1 MAKYQLIKDLKTDRL
16 GSDIVIANARLLKDA
31 ENGDMLIQVRLKKV
45 SDEPVSAVNVKVI
58 CLDGDGKKIGEDIT
72 ESFACSVKNGEYFG
86 VKHPIRLEVKDASD
100 AAVSI
105 ARVEYPGEE
114 NAEEAEE
121 NEEDSARNDSGAD
134 EIEEAENAENNTAEE
149 EKAAENDSAEEAK
162 QSAELSESPQAESA
176 PAEAKSAAA
185 AEDDTVKKILLGFAG
200 AAVLV
205 LGIGA
210 AVHFGTQNKPAVD
223 AETLIAEVSETTV
236 SSAAEGSAVIAAAKT
251 EMVTEAQT
259 ETETQASQ
267 WLDDRIKTE
276 RVPGYDTVSINV
288 TADDNSTFSVDEE
301 SISEV
306 YCYYSSDGKSL
317 SKIGVMY
324 ADYVSQFADHAYYAE
339 RLSKIS
345 KELKEEYDT
354 ADKEAIVMEAYDLKD
369 EYVGESTNVTSIKAM
384 TLTQSFAE
392 FRCSTTE
399 SAYGSLGVPPSFREY
414 HMYDMT
420 FNEPCELVFKDIFL
434 NKAKDKIFNTIC
446 RNIEA
451 NPSEYLDNYYQTLY
465 DTIYS
470 DDLSWY
476 FNQDYDLVISFMPWT
491 ITGEMQTHEE
501 IVPYTEI
508 SQCFTNYGTRL
519 LVKSNPSNIGYPHG
533 NTIGNIMNYSAYT
546 TDGPENKRMFY
557 AGGVDGYSWCLSYFN
572 SDEGIY
578 GEVIN
583 DYTDSVL
590 YYDGW
595 IYYRTYSDNNCLYRI
610 KPDGS
615 QKTKLSSS
623 KVSRF
628 NIDRG
633 KLYFREN
640 DVFCEANLNG
650 SRKRVLINSPCYGSF
665 VTDGCVYYLTSD
677 SSGIIRY
684 DIDKGT
690 SETYNIFDS
699 DYQIKYFTV
708 EGDYVYF
715 CADGVNTDN
724 ALLVKYS
731 LTYRSFFDLNDYY
744 LREVYSFNMTDD
756 YIYAAVNTDGKDLL
770 YKISK
775 DDFSNSSYY
784 LGLNISREFDI
795 IGNILYYYDE
805 YGTPYQTELP

>member
-31 ENGDMLIQVRLKKV
+31 ESGDMLIQVRLKKV
-45 SDEPVSAVNVKVI
+45 SDEPVSEVNVKVI
-58 CLDGDGKKIGEDIT
+58 CLDGDGKKLGEDIT

-134 EIEEAENAENNTAEE
+134 EIEEAGNAENGTAEE

-176 PAEAKSAAA
+176 PAEAKSTAA

-236 SSAAEGSAVIAAAKT
+236 SSAAEGSAVTAAGKT
-251 EMVTEAQT
+251 ETVTEAQT
-259 ETETQASQ
+259 DTETQLAQ
-267 WLDDRIKTE
+267 RLDKSIKAE
-276 RVPGYDTVSINV
+276 KVPAYDTVEIVCN
-288 TADDNSTFSVDEE
+288 DKYGGGSTVIQEK
-301 SISEV
+301 SISDV
-306 YCYYSSDGKSL
+306 YEYTVDGVEISTV
-317 SKIGVMY
+317 GVMY
-324 ADYVSQFADHAYYAE
+324 TEYEGSDSHIVDS
-339 RLSKIS
+339 LNMIS
-345 KELKEEYDT
+345 KELKKKYD
-354 ADKEAIVMEAYDLKD
+354 DMDRESFVMDAFNLKD
-369 EYVGESTNVTSIKAM
+369 EYSGTPSYDVKTIRAMSVDSSVAQFECDLSHAEYAGFGYPIKK
-384 TLTQSFAE
+384 
-392 FRCSTTE
+392 
-399 SAYGSLGVPPSFREY
+399 Y
-414 HMYDMT
+414 HLYDMT
-420 FNEPCELVFKDIFL
+420 FDEPIERTFQEIFL
-434 NKAKDKIFNTIC
+434 NSVKDKIYEVIC
-446 RNIEA
+446 EHIKA
-451 NPSEYLDNYYQTLY
+451 NPSAYIDNCYDSLY
-465 DTIYS
+465 NTVYS
-470 DDLSWY
+470 DDMTWY
-476 FNQDYDLVISFMPWT
+476 FNSDGDLVVSFMPWI
-491 ITGEMQTHEE
+491 ITAARTEIHEE
-501 IVPYTEI
+501 IIPYSDI
-508 SQCFTNYGTRL
+508 SEYFSNYGKRTF
-519 LVKSNPSNIGYPHG
+519 VKNDPDNKGYPHG

-546 TDGPENKRMFY
+546 SDSKDNINIYY
-557 AGGVDGYSWCLSYFN
+557 AGGKDGYSWHLCYVTPSAY
-572 SDEGIY
+572 DEGTITD
-578 GEVIN
+578 

-610 KPDGS
+610 KPDRT

-640 DVFCEANLNG
+640 DVFCEANLDG
-650 SRKRVLINSPCYGSF
+650 SGKRVIINSPCYGSF

-677 SSGIIRY
+677 STGVICY
-684 DIDKGT
+684 NIDSGT
-690 SETYNIFDS
+690 SVTYNILNAS
-699 DYQIKYFTV
+699 YQIKFFTV
-708 EGDYVYF
+708 EDGYIYLSAEGLYGDDAV
-715 CADGVNTDN
+715 A
-724 ALLVKYS
+724 KYS
-731 LTYRSFFDLNDYY
+731 IYYDYLEDGISFNGLK
-744 LREVYSFNMTDD
+744 VYSFNMNND
-756 YIYAAVNTDGKDLL
+756 YIYAAVNSNGTDQLL
-770 YKISK
+770 KISK
-775 DDFSNSSYY
+775 SDFSNNTSYY
-784 LGLNISREFDI
+784 GISITREFDI
-795 IGNILYYYDE
+795 IGRTIYYFDE
-805 YGTPYQTELP
+805 DGTAYQTELP

>member
-31 ENGDMLIQVRLKKV
+31 ESGDMLIQVRLKKV
-45 SDEPVSAVNVKVI
+45 SDEPVSEVNVKVI

-121 NEEDSARNDSGAD
+121 NEEGSAQNDSGAD

-149 EKAAENDSAEEAK
+149 KAAENDSAEEAK
-162 QSAELSESPQAESA
+162 QSAEPSESPQAESA

-236 SSAAEGSAVIAAAKT
+236 SSAAEGSAVTAAAKAET
-251 EMVTEAQT
+251 VTEAQT
-259 ETETQASQ
+259 DTETQLSQ
-267 WLDDRIKTE
+267 RLDKSIKAE
-276 RVPGYDTVSINV
+276 KVPAYDTVEIVCN
-288 TADDNSTFSVDEE
+288 DKYGGDSTVIQEK
-301 SISEV
+301 SISDV
-306 YCYYSSDGKSL
+306 YEYTVDGVEISTV
-317 SKIGVMY
+317 GVMY
-324 ADYVSQFADHAYYAE
+324 TEYEGSDSHIVDS
-339 RLSKIS
+339 LNMIS
-345 KELKEEYDT
+345 KELKKKYD
-354 ADKEAIVMEAYDLKD
+354 DMDRESFVMDAFNLKD
-369 EYVGESTNVTSIKAM
+369 EYSGTPSYDVKTIRAMSVDSSVAQFECDLSHAEYAGFGYPIKK
-384 TLTQSFAE
+384 
-392 FRCSTTE
+392 
-399 SAYGSLGVPPSFREY
+399 Y
-414 HMYDMT
+414 HLYDMT
-420 FNEPCELVFKDIFL
+420 FDEPIERTFQEIFL
-434 NKAKDKIFNTIC
+434 NSVKDKIYEVIC
-446 RNIEA
+446 EHIKA
-451 NPSEYLDNYYQTLY
+451 NPSAYIDNCYDSLY
-465 DTIYS
+465 NTVYS
-470 DDLSWY
+470 DDMTWY
-476 FNQDYDLVISFMPWT
+476 FNSEGDLVVSFMPWI
-491 ITGEMQTHEE
+491 ITAARTEIHEE
-501 IVPYTEI
+501 IIPYSDI
-508 SQCFTNYGTRL
+508 SEYFSNYGKRTF
-519 LVKSNPSNIGYPHG
+519 VKNDPDNKGYPHG

-546 TDGPENKRMFY
+546 SDSKDNINIYY
-557 AGGVDGYSWCLSYFN
+557 AGGKDGYSWHLCYVTPSAY
-572 SDEGIY
+572 DEGTITD
-578 GEVIN
+578 

-610 KPDGS
+610 KPDRT

-640 DVFCEANLNG
+640 DVFCEANLDG
-650 SRKRVLINSPCYGSF
+650 SGKRVIINSPCYGSF

-677 SSGIIRY
+677 STGVICY
-684 DIDKGT
+684 NIDSGT
-690 SETYNIFDS
+690 SVTYNILNAS
-699 DYQIKYFTV
+699 YQIKFFTV
-708 EGDYVYF
+708 EDGYIYLSAEGLYGDDAV
-715 CADGVNTDN
+715 A
-724 ALLVKYS
+724 KYS
-731 LTYRSFFDLNDYY
+731 IYYDYLEDGISFNGLK
-744 LREVYSFNMTDD
+744 VYSFNMNND
-756 YIYAAVNTDGKDLL
+756 YIYAAVNSNGTDQLL
-770 YKISK
+770 KISK
-775 DDFSNSSYY
+775 SDFSNNTSYY
-784 LGLNISREFDI
+784 GISITREFDI
-795 IGNILYYYDE
+795 IGRTIYYFDE
-805 YGTPYQTELP
+805 DGTAYQTELP

>member
-31 ENGDMLIQVRLKKV
+31 ESGDMLIQVRLKKV
-45 SDEPVSAVNVKVI
+45 SDEPVSEVNVKVI

-121 NEEDSARNDSGAD
+121 NEEDSAQNDSGAD
-134 EIEEAENAENNTAEE
+134 EIEEAENAENGTAEE

-162 QSAELSESPQAESA
+162 QSAEPSESPQAEST

-236 SSAAEGSAVIAAAKT
+236 SSASEGSAVTAAAKT
-251 EMVTEAQT
+251 ETVTEAQT
-259 ETETQASQ
+259 DTETQLAQ
-267 WLDDRIKTE
+267 RLDKSIKAE
-276 RVPGYDTVSINV
+276 KVPAYDTVEIVCN
-288 TADDNSTFSVDEE
+288 DKYGGGSTVIQEK
-301 SISEV
+301 SISDV
-306 YCYYSSDGKSL
+306 YEYTVDGVEISTV
-317 SKIGVMY
+317 GVMY
-324 ADYVSQFADHAYYAE
+324 TEYEGSDSHIVDS
-339 RLSKIS
+339 LNMIS
-345 KELKEEYDT
+345 KELKKKYD
-354 ADKEAIVMEAYDLKD
+354 DMDRESFVMDAFNLKD
-369 EYVGESTNVTSIKAM
+369 EYSGTPSYDVKTIRAMSVDSSVAQFECDLSHAEYAGFGYPIKK
-384 TLTQSFAE
+384 
-392 FRCSTTE
+392 
-399 SAYGSLGVPPSFREY
+399 Y
-414 HMYDMT
+414 HLYDMT
-420 FNEPCELVFKDIFL
+420 FDEPIERTFQEIFL
-434 NKAKDKIFNTIC
+434 NSVKDKIYEVIC
-446 RNIEA
+446 EHIKA
-451 NPSEYLDNYYQTLY
+451 NPSAYIDNCYDSLY
-465 DTIYS
+465 NTVYS
-470 DDLSWY
+470 DDMTWY
-476 FNQDYDLVISFMPWT
+476 FNSEGDLVVSFMPWI
-491 ITGEMQTHEE
+491 ITAARTEIHEE
-501 IVPYTEI
+501 IIPYSDI
-508 SQCFTNYGTRL
+508 SEYFSNYGKRTF
-519 LVKSNPSNIGYPHG
+519 VKYDPDNKGYPHG

-546 TDGPENKRMFY
+546 SDSKDNINIYY
-557 AGGVDGYSWCLSYFN
+557 AGGKDGYSWHLCYVTPSAY
-572 SDEGIY
+572 DEGTITD
-578 GEVIN
+578 

-610 KPDGS
+610 KPDRT

-640 DVFCEANLNG
+640 DVFCEANLDG
-650 SRKRVLINSPCYGSF
+650 SGKRVIINSPCYGSF

-677 SSGIIRY
+677 STGVICY
-684 DIDKGT
+684 NIDSGT
-690 SETYNIFDS
+690 SVTYNILNAS
-699 DYQIKYFTV
+699 YQIKFFTV
-708 EGDYVYF
+708 EDGYIYLSAEGLYGDDAV
-715 CADGVNTDN
+715 A
-724 ALLVKYS
+724 KYS
-731 LTYRSFFDLNDYY
+731 IYYDYLEDGISFNGLK
-744 LREVYSFNMTDD
+744 VYSFNMNND
-756 YIYAAVNTDGKDLL
+756 YIYAAVNSNGTDQLL
-770 YKISK
+770 KISK
-775 DDFSNSSYY
+775 SDFSNNTSYY
-784 LGLNISREFDI
+784 GISITREFDI
-795 IGNILYYYDE
+795 IGRTIYYFDE
-805 YGTPYQTELP
+805 DGTAYQTELP

>member
-31 ENGDMLIQVRLKKV
+31 ESGDMLIQVRLKKV
-45 SDEPVSAVNVKVI
+45 SDEPVSEVNVKVI

-72 ESFACSVKNGEYFG
+72 ESFACNVQNGEYFG

-134 EIEEAENAENNTAEE
+134 EIEEAGNAENGTAEE

-162 QSAELSESPQAESA
+162 QSAEPSESPQAEST

-236 SSAAEGSAVIAAAKT
+236 SSAAEGSAVTAAGKT
-251 EMVTEAQT
+251 ETVTEAQT
-259 ETETQASQ
+259 ETETQLAQ
-267 WLDDRIKTE
+267 RLDKSIKAE
-276 RVPGYDTVSINV
+276 KVPAYDTVEIVCN
-288 TADDNSTFSVDEE
+288 DKYGGGSTVIQEK
-301 SISEV
+301 SISDV
-306 YCYYSSDGKSL
+306 YKYTVDGVEISTV
-317 SKIGVMY
+317 GVMY
-324 ADYVSQFADHAYYAE
+324 TEYEGSDSHIVDS
-339 RLSKIS
+339 LNMIS
-345 KELKEEYDT
+345 KELKKKYD
-354 ADKEAIVMEAYDLKD
+354 DMDRESFVMDAFNLKD
-369 EYVGESTNVTSIKAM
+369 EYSGTPSYDVKTIRAM
-384 TLTQSFAE
+384 SVDSSVVQFECDLSHAE
-392 FRCSTTE
+392 YAGFGYPVKR
-399 SAYGSLGVPPSFREY
+399 Y
-414 HMYDMT
+414 HLYDIT
-420 FNEPCELVFKDIFL
+420 FDEPIERTFQEIFL
-434 NKAKDKIFNTIC
+434 NSVKDKIYEVIC
-446 RNIEA
+446 EHIKA
-451 NPSEYLDNYYQTLY
+451 NPSAYIDNCYDSLY
-465 DTIYS
+465 NTVYS
-470 DDLSWY
+470 DDMTWY
-476 FNQDYDLVISFMPWT
+476 FNSEGDLVVSFMPWI
-491 ITGEMQTHEE
+491 ITAARTEIHEE
-501 IVPYTEI
+501 IIPYSDI
-508 SQCFTNYGTRL
+508 SEYFSNYGKRTF
-519 LVKSNPSNIGYPHG
+519 VKYDPDNKGYPHG

-546 TDGPENKRMFY
+546 SDSKDNINIYY
-557 AGGVDGYSWCLSYFN
+557 AGGKDGYSWHLCYVTPSAY
-572 SDEGIY
+572 DEGTITD
-578 GEVIN
+578 

-610 KPDGS
+610 KPDRT

-640 DVFCEANLNG
+640 DVFCEANLDG
-650 SRKRVLINSPCYGSF
+650 SGKRVIINSPCYGSF

-677 SSGIIRY
+677 STGVICY
-684 DIDKGT
+684 NIDSGT
-690 SETYNIFDS
+690 SVTYNILNAS
-699 DYQIKYFTV
+699 YQIKFFTV
-708 EGDYVYF
+708 EDGYIYLSAEGLYGDDAV
-715 CADGVNTDN
+715 A
-724 ALLVKYS
+724 KYS
-731 LTYRSFFDLNDYY
+731 IYYDYLEDGISFNGLK
-744 LREVYSFNMTDD
+744 VYSFNMNND
-756 YIYAAVNTDGKDLL
+756 YIYAAVNSNGTDQLL
-770 YKISK
+770 KISK
-775 DDFSNSSYY
+775 SDFSNNTSYY
-784 LGLNISREFDI
+784 GISITREFDI
-795 IGNILYYYDE
+795 IGRTIYYFDE
-805 YGTPYQTELP
+805 DGTAYQTELP

>member
-31 ENGDMLIQVRLKKV
+31 ESGDMLIQVRLKKV
-45 SDEPVSAVNVKVI
+45 SDEPVSEVNVKVI

-72 ESFACSVKNGEYFG
+72 ESFACNVQNGEYFG

-134 EIEEAENAENNTAEE
+134 EIEEAGNAENGTAEE

-162 QSAELSESPQAESA
+162 QSAEPSESPQAEST

-236 SSAAEGSAVIAAAKT
+236 SSAAEGSAVTAAGKT
-251 EMVTEAQT
+251 ETVTEAQT
-259 ETETQASQ
+259 ETETQLAQ
-267 WLDDRIKTE
+267 RLDKSIKAE
-276 RVPGYDTVSINV
+276 KVPAYDTVEIVCN
-288 TADDNSTFSVDEE
+288 DKYGGGSTVIQEK
-301 SISEV
+301 SISDV
-306 YCYYSSDGKSL
+306 YKYTVDGVEISTV
-317 SKIGVMY
+317 GVMY
-324 ADYVSQFADHAYYAE
+324 TEYEGSDSHIVDS
-339 RLSKIS
+339 LNMIS
-345 KELKEEYDT
+345 KELKKKYD
-354 ADKEAIVMEAYDLKD
+354 DMDRESFVMDAFNLKD
-369 EYVGESTNVTSIKAM
+369 EYSGTPSYDVKTIRAM
-384 TLTQSFAE
+384 SVDSSVVQFECDLSHAE
-392 FRCSTTE
+392 YAGFGYPVKR
-399 SAYGSLGVPPSFREY
+399 Y
-414 HMYDMT
+414 HLYDIT
-420 FNEPCELVFKDIFL
+420 FDEPIERTFQEIFL
-434 NKAKDKIFNTIC
+434 NSVKDKIYEVIC
-446 RNIEA
+446 EHIKA
-451 NPSEYLDNYYQTLY
+451 NPSAYIDNCYDSLY
-465 DTIYS
+465 NTVYS
-470 DDLSWY
+470 DDMTWY
-476 FNQDYDLVISFMPWT
+476 FNSEGDLVVSFMPWI
-491 ITGEMQTHEE
+491 ITAARTEIHEE
-501 IVPYTEI
+501 IIPYSDI
-508 SQCFTNYGTRL
+508 SEYFSNYGKRTF
-519 LVKSNPSNIGYPHG
+519 VKYDPDNKGYPHG

-546 TDGPENKRMFY
+546 SDSKDNINIYY
-557 AGGVDGYSWCLSYFN
+557 AGGKDGYSWHLCYVTPSAY
-572 SDEGIY
+572 DEGTITD
-578 GEVIN
+578 

-610 KPDGS
+610 KPDRT

-640 DVFCEANLNG
+640 DVFCEANLDG
-650 SRKRVLINSPCYGSF
+650 SGKRVIINSPCYGSF

-677 SSGIIRY
+677 STGVICY
-684 DIDKGT
+684 NIDSGT
-690 SETYNIFDS
+690 SVTYNILNAS
-699 DYQIKYFTV
+699 YQIKFFTV
-708 EGDYVYF
+708 EDGYIYLSAEGLYGDDAV
-715 CADGVNTDN
+715 A
-724 ALLVKYS
+724 KYS
-731 LTYRSFFDLNDYY
+731 IYYDYLEDGISFNGLK
-744 LREVYSFNMTDD
+744 VYSFNRNND
-756 YIYAAVNTDGKDLL
+756 YIYAAVNSNGTDQLL
-770 YKISK
+770 KISK
-775 DDFSNSSYY
+775 SDFSNNTSYY
-784 LGLNISREFDI
+784 GISITREFDI
-795 IGNILYYYDE
+795 IGRTIYYFDE
-805 YGTPYQTELP
+805 DGTAYQTELP

>member
-31 ENGDMLIQVRLKKV
+31 ESGDMLIQVRLKKV
-45 SDEPVSAVNVKVI
+45 SDEPVSEVNVKVI

-72 ESFACSVKNGEYFG
+72 ESFACNVQNGEYFG

-134 EIEEAENAENNTAEE
+134 EIEEAENAENDSAE

-162 QSAELSESPQAESA
+162 QSAEPSESPQAEST

-236 SSAAEGSAVIAAAKT
+236 SSAAEGSADTAAGKT
-251 EMVTEAQT
+251 ETVTEAQT
-259 ETETQASQ
+259 ETETQLSQ
-267 WLDDRIKTE
+267 RLDKSIKAE
-276 RVPGYDTVSINV
+276 KVPAYDTVEIVCN
-288 TADDNSTFSVDEE
+288 DKYGGDSTVIQEK
-301 SISEV
+301 SISDV
-306 YCYYSSDGKSL
+306 YEYTVDGVEISTV
-317 SKIGVMY
+317 GVMY
-324 ADYVSQFADHAYYAE
+324 TEYEGSDSHIVDS
-339 RLSKIS
+339 LNMIS
-345 KELKEEYDT
+345 KELKKKYD
-354 ADKEAIVMEAYDLKD
+354 DMDRESFVMDAFNLKD
-369 EYVGESTNVTSIKAM
+369 EYSGTPSYDVKTIRAMSVDSSVAQFECDLSHAEYAGFGYPIKK
-384 TLTQSFAE
+384 
-392 FRCSTTE
+392 
-399 SAYGSLGVPPSFREY
+399 Y
-414 HMYDMT
+414 HLYDMT
-420 FNEPCELVFKDIFL
+420 FDEPIERTFQEIFL
-434 NKAKDKIFNTIC
+434 NSVKDKIYEVIC
-446 RNIEA
+446 EHIKA
-451 NPSEYLDNYYQTLY
+451 NPSAYIDNCYDSLY
-465 DTIYS
+465 NTVYS
-470 DDLSWY
+470 DDMTWY
-476 FNQDYDLVISFMPWT
+476 FNSDGDLVVSFMPWI
-491 ITGEMQTHEE
+491 ITAARTEIHEE
-501 IVPYTEI
+501 IIPYSDI
-508 SQCFTNYGTRL
+508 SEYFSNYGKRTF
-519 LVKSNPSNIGYPHG
+519 VKYDPDNKGYPHG

-546 TDGPENKRMFY
+546 SDSKDNINIYY
-557 AGGVDGYSWCLSYFN
+557 AGGKDGYSWHLCYVTPSAY
-572 SDEGIY
+572 DGGTITD
-578 GEVIN
+578 

-610 KPDGS
+610 KPDRT

-640 DVFCEANLNG
+640 DVFCEANLDG
-650 SRKRVLINSPCYGSF
+650 SGKRVIINSPCYGSF

-677 SSGIIRY
+677 STGVICY
-684 DIDKGT
+684 NIDSGT
-690 SETYNIFDS
+690 SVTYNILNAS
-699 DYQIKYFTV
+699 YQIKFFTV
-708 EGDYVYF
+708 EDGYIYLSAEGLYGDDAV
-715 CADGVNTDN
+715 A
-724 ALLVKYS
+724 KYS
-731 LTYRSFFDLNDYY
+731 IYYDYLEDGISFNGLK
-744 LREVYSFNMTDD
+744 VYSFNMNND
-756 YIYAAVNTDGKDLL
+756 YIYAAVNTNGTDQLL
-770 YKISK
+770 KISK
-775 DDFSNSSYY
+775 SDFSNNTSYY
-784 LGLNISREFDI
+784 GISITREFDI
-795 IGNILYYYDE
+795 IGRTIYYFDE
-805 YGTPYQTELP
+805 DGTAYQTELP

>member
-31 ENGDMLIQVRLKKV
+31 ESGDMLIQVRLKKV
-45 SDEPVSAVNVKVI
+45 SDEPVSEVNVKVI

-72 ESFACSVKNGEYFG
+72 ESFACNVQNGEYFG

-134 EIEEAENAENNTAEE
+134 EIEEAGNAENGTAEE

-162 QSAELSESPQAESA
+162 QSAEPSESPQAEST

-236 SSAAEGSAVIAAAKT
+236 SSAAEGSAVTAAGKT
-251 EMVTEAQT
+251 ETVTEAQT
-259 ETETQASQ
+259 DTETQLSQ
-267 WLDDRIKTE
+267 RLDKSIKAE
-276 RVPGYDTVSINV
+276 KVPAYDTVEIVCN
-288 TADDNSTFSVDEE
+288 DKYGGGSTVIQEK
-301 SISEV
+301 SISDV
-306 YCYYSSDGKSL
+306 YEYTVDGVEISTV
-317 SKIGVMY
+317 GVMY
-324 ADYVSQFADHAYYAE
+324 TEYEGSDSHIVDS
-339 RLSKIS
+339 LNMIS
-345 KELKEEYDT
+345 KELKKKYD
-354 ADKEAIVMEAYDLKD
+354 DMDRESFVMDAFNLKD
-369 EYVGESTNVTSIKAM
+369 EYSGTPSYDVKTIRAMSVDSSVAQFECDLSHAEYAGFGYPIKK
-384 TLTQSFAE
+384 
-392 FRCSTTE
+392 
-399 SAYGSLGVPPSFREY
+399 Y
-414 HMYDMT
+414 HLYDMT
-420 FNEPCELVFKDIFL
+420 FDEPIERTFQEIFL
-434 NKAKDKIFNTIC
+434 NSVKDKIYEVIC
-446 RNIEA
+446 EHIKA
-451 NPSEYLDNYYQTLY
+451 NPSAYIDNCYDSLY
-465 DTIYS
+465 NTVYS
-470 DDLSWY
+470 DDMTWY
-476 FNQDYDLVISFMPWT
+476 FNSEGDLVVSFMPWI
-491 ITGEMQTHEE
+491 ITAARTEIHEE
-501 IVPYTEI
+501 IIPYSDI
-508 SQCFTNYGTRL
+508 SEYFSNYGKRTF
-519 LVKSNPSNIGYPHG
+519 VKYDPDNKGYPHG

-546 TDGPENKRMFY
+546 SDSKDNINIYY
-557 AGGVDGYSWCLSYFN
+557 AGGKDGYSWHLCYVTPSAY
-572 SDEGIY
+572 DEGTITD
-578 GEVIN
+578 

-610 KPDGS
+610 KPDRT

-640 DVFCEANLNG
+640 DVFCEANLDG
-650 SRKRVLINSPCYGSF
+650 SGKRVIINSPCYGSF

-677 SSGIIRY
+677 STGVICY
-684 DIDKGT
+684 NIDSGT
-690 SETYNIFDS
+690 SVTYNILNAS
-699 DYQIKYFTV
+699 YQIKFFTV
-708 EGDYVYF
+708 EDGYIYLSAEGLYGDDAV
-715 CADGVNTDN
+715 A
-724 ALLVKYS
+724 KYS
-731 LTYRSFFDLNDYY
+731 IYYDYLEDGISFNGLK
-744 LREVYSFNMTDD
+744 VYSFNMNND
-756 YIYAAVNTDGKDLL
+756 YIYAAVNSNGTDQLL
-770 YKISK
+770 KISK
-775 DDFSNSSYY
+775 SDFSNNTSYY
-784 LGLNISREFDI
+784 GISITREFDI
-795 IGNILYYYDE
+795 IGRTIYYFDE
-805 YGTPYQTELP
+805 DGTAYQTELP

>member
-31 ENGDMLIQVRLKKV
+31 ESGDMLIQVRLKKV

-121 NEEDSARNDSGAD
+121 NEKDSAQNDSGAD
-134 EIEEAENAENNTAEE
+134 EIEEAENAENDSAEE
-149 EKAAENDSAEEAK
+149 KIAENDSAEEAK
-162 QSAELSESPQAESA
+162 QSAEPSESPQAEST

-236 SSAAEGSAVIAAAKT
+236 SSAAEGSAVTAAAKT
-251 EMVTEAQT
+251 ETVTEAQT
-259 ETETQASQ
+259 DTETQLSQ
-267 WLDDRIKTE
+267 RLDKSIKAE
-276 RVPGYDTVSINV
+276 KVPAYDTIEIVCN
-288 TADDNSTFSVDEE
+288 DKYGGESTVIQEK
-301 SISEV
+301 SISDV
-306 YCYYSSDGKSL
+306 YEYTVDGVEISTV
-317 SKIGVMY
+317 GVMY
-324 ADYVSQFADHAYYAE
+324 TEYEGSDSHIVDS
-339 RLSKIS
+339 LNMIS
-345 KELKEEYDT
+345 KELKKKYD
-354 ADKEAIVMEAYDLKD
+354 DMDRESFVMDAFNLKD
-369 EYVGESTNVTSIKAM
+369 EYSGTPSYDVKTIRAMSVDSSVAQFECDLSHAEYAGFGYPIKK
-384 TLTQSFAE
+384 
-392 FRCSTTE
+392 
-399 SAYGSLGVPPSFREY
+399 Y
-414 HMYDMT
+414 HLYDMT
-420 FNEPCELVFKDIFL
+420 FDEPIERTFQEIFL
-434 NKAKDKIFNTIC
+434 NSVKDKIYEVIC
-446 RNIEA
+446 EHIKA
-451 NPSEYLDNYYQTLY
+451 NPSAYIDNCYDSLY
-465 DTIYS
+465 NTVYS
-470 DDLSWY
+470 DDMTWH
-476 FNQDYDLVISFMPWT
+476 FNSEGDLVVSFMPWI
-491 ITGEMQTHEE
+491 ITAARTEIHEE
-501 IVPYTEI
+501 IIPYSDI
-508 SQCFTNYGTRL
+508 SEYFSNYGKRTF
-519 LVKSNPSNIGYPHG
+519 VKNDPDNKGYPHG

-546 TDGPENKRMFY
+546 SDSKDNINIYY
-557 AGGVDGYSWCLSYFN
+557 AGGDDGYSWHLCYVTPSAY
-572 SDEGIY
+572 DEGTITD
-578 GEVIN
+578 

-610 KPDGS
+610 KPDRT

-640 DVFCEANLNG
+640 DVFCEANLDG
-650 SRKRVLINSPCYGSF
+650 SGKRVIINSPCYGSF

-677 SSGIIRY
+677 STGVICY
-684 DIDKGT
+684 NIDSGT
-690 SETYNIFDS
+690 SVTYNILNAS
-699 DYQIKYFTV
+699 YQIKFFTV
-708 EGDYVYF
+708 EDGYIYLSAEGLYGDDAV
-715 CADGVNTDN
+715 A
-724 ALLVKYS
+724 KYS
-731 LTYRSFFDLNDYY
+731 IYYDYLEDGISFNGLK
-744 LREVYSFNMTDD
+744 VYSFNMNND
-756 YIYAAVNTDGKDLL
+756 YIYAAVNSNGTDQLL
-770 YKISK
+770 KISK
-775 DDFSNSSYY
+775 SDFSNNTSYY
-784 LGLNISREFDI
+784 GISITREFDI
-795 IGNILYYYDE
+795 IGRTIYYFDE
-805 YGTPYQTELP
+805 DGTAYQTDLP